1 MGVEIL
7 NQGASIKVVTNG
19 VARYVTKFQIKEI
32 AIIKDEYV
40 KLDIGQGL
48 YNIFIHHPEV
58 TTPATA
64 NVEELREAINTM
76 LETAHAGAAT
86 EAKQNAE
93 IEELFSIRAE
103 LEIVKNRLNSLNDKI
118 FFEPLLKDE
127 SNPRVMYKGFALPGS
142 SPANPIWAIQKVSVN
157 GGVTITQWAK
167 GSKNL
172 ENIWDKRDTLQYS

>member
-1 MGVEIL
+1 MVEIF

-19 VARYVTKFQIKEI
+19 IARYVTKFQIKEI

-48 YNIFIHHPEV
+48 YNVFIHHPEV
-58 TTPATA
+58 TVPVTA

-86 EAKQNAE
+86 ESKQNLE

-103 LEIVKNRLNSLNDKI
+103 LEVVKNKLNSLNEKI

-127 SNPRVMYKGFALPGS
+127 SNPKTIYKGFALPGS
-142 SPANPIWAIQKVSVN
+142 KSADAVWAIQKTSVSGN
-157 GGVTITQWAK
+157 ITVTKWAK
-167 GSKNL
+167 GSKAL
-172 ENIWDKRDTLQYS
+172 ENIWDNREALQYS